1 VTIALVDYGAGN
13 LTSVIKALRSVGADV
28 RIVGEAQGIGDAR
41 AIVVPG
47 VGNFAATG
55 SLGPDWS
62 WTIRGAIDRGVP
74 LLGICLGLQW
84 LFEGSAESPGTPGLG
99 FEPGRCFRLEG
110 DVKVPHVGWNTL
122 TLADRPTRLF
132 AGVPSGAS
140 AYFTHSYAAPLVPDT
155 VATTVHAT
163 PFSAA
168 IERGRVFGVQFHPEK
183 SGATGLAILRNFMA
197 VAGEAAA

>member
-1 VTIALVDYGAGN
+1 MTIALVDYGAGN
-13 LTSVIKALRSVGADV
+13 LHSVIKAFRAVGAEV
-28 RIVGEAQGIGDAR
+28 QLTGTVAALSDAR

-62 WTIRGAIDRGVP
+62 TAIRRSIARGVP

-84 LFEGSAESPGTPGLG
+84 LFEGSAEAPGTPGLG
-99 FEPGRCFRLEG
+99 LEPGRCFLLKG

-140 AYFTHSYAAPLVPDT
+140 AYFTHSFAAPIVPDT
-155 VATTVHAT
+155 MATTTHAM

-168 IERGRVFGVQFHPEK
+168 IERDRVFGVQFHPEK
-183 SGATGLAILRNFMA
+183 SGQTGLTILRNFLSI
-197 VAGEAAA
+197 AGEVA

>member
-13 LTSVIKALRSVGADV
+13 LTSVIKAFRAVGAEV
-28 RIVGEAQGIGDAR
+28 EVTGSASALAGAR

-47 VGNFAATG
+47 VGNFAATS

-62 WTIRGAIDRGVP
+62 TTIRGAVGRGVP
-74 LLGICLGLQW
+74 LFGICLGLQW
-84 LFEGSAESPGTPGLG
+84 LFEGSAEAPGTPGLG
-99 FEPGRCFRLEG
+99 LEPGRCFLLKG

-122 TLADRPTRLF
+122 ALADRPTRLF

-140 AYFTHSYAAPLVPDT
+140 AYFTHSFAAPIVDDT
-155 VATTVHAT
+155 IATTTHAM

-168 IERGRVFGVQFHPEK
+168 VERDRVFGVQFHPEK
-183 SGATGLAILRNFMA
+183 SGTTGLTILRNFLTIA
-197 VAGEAAA
+197 REAA